1 MFTTSPHRVRRV
13 ALESLPRTIPVA
25 LFSMVLVVFHR
36 QYGLRFS
43 VAGLPISVMGIA
55 IAFYVGFKNS
65 QAYDRFWEARK
76 IWGAIVN
83 TSRSWAM
90 GALDLVKLPEGS
102 SAADGPALA
111 EIHKELVYRH
121 LAWVHTLRL
130 ALRGEEGFAKEVARF
145 LSKDEL
151 HDLLASDK
159 PTLALLRRQSQR
171 VEELVADGYIR
182 GFVGHQ
188 DLRFS
193 LRDMIAQ
200 QGQCE
205 RIRNTPLVPHYTIIA
220 TLFVRVFVFL
230 VPFALIESLADP
242 TEWAV
247 VPVAVI
253 IGWMFDTMDRV
264 GKDTEDPFTGTAT
277 DVPMTAL
284 STAIERDLR
293 ALLGET
299 ELPKLHAPV
308 EGVLD

>member
-1 MFTTSPHRVRRV
+1 VFTASPHRVRRI
-13 ALESLPRTIPVA
+13 AIESLPRTIPVGV
-25 LFSMVLVVFHR
+25 FSMVLVLFHR
-36 QYGLRFS
+36 HYGLRFS
-43 VAGLPISVMGIA
+43 VAALPISVMGIA

-83 TSRSWAM
+83 TSRSWAI
-90 GALDLVKLPEGS
+90 GTLDLVQLPEGRPLNE
-102 SAADGPALA
+102 APTLG

-121 LAWVHTLRL
+121 LAWVHALRL
-130 ALRGEEGFAKEVARF
+130 ALRGEDGFAKAVGGF

-151 HDLLASDK
+151 NDLQASDK

-171 VEELVADGYIR
+171 VEELAASGYLR

-205 RIRNTPLVPHYTIIA
+205 RIRNTPLVPHYTVIA

-264 GKDTEDPFTGTAT
+264 GRNTEDPFTGTAT

-293 ALLGET
+293 ALLGES
-299 ELPKLHAPV
+299 ELPKLREPV

>member
-1 MFTTSPHRVRRV
+1 MFTPSPHRIRLV
-13 ALESLPRTIPVA
+13 ALESLPRTIPVGA
-25 LFSMVLVVFHR
+25 FSMVLVLIHR
-36 QYGLRFS
+36 HYGLRFS
-43 VAGLPISVMGIA
+43 VAALPISVMGIA

-83 TSRSWAM
+83 TSRSWAI
-90 GALDLVKLPEGS
+90 GALDLVQLPEGRS
-102 SAADGPALA
+102 LSDQPTLAA
-111 EIHKELVYRH
+111 IHKELVYRH
-121 LAWVHTLRL
+121 IAWVHTLRL
-130 ALRGEEGFAKEVARF
+130 TLRGEDGFAKVAAAF
-145 LSKDEL
+145 LSEEEVN
-151 HDLLASDK
+151 DLRASDK

-171 VEELVADGYIR
+171 VEELVAAGYLR

-205 RIRNTPLVPHYTIIA
+205 RIRNTPLVPHYTAVA
-220 TLFVRVFVFL
+220 TLFVRIFVFL

-253 IGWMFDTMDRV
+253 IGWMFDTMDRI

-277 DVPMTAL
+277 DIPMTAL

-299 ELPKLHAPV
+299 ELPKLRQPV
-308 EGVLD
+308 DGVLD